1 MIGEIILIGTM
12 LWAFNREPKAKKPE
26 VGDPDYQPPTNVTPE
41 DVETYR
47 ITFIEDGVDKDY
59 IWKLEIRM
67 GALYSDGS
75 GELVWTDGGYIVG
88 NKQGTGFTTASAS
101 VAGTQDFKLD
111 GTWYKD
117 VIVYPTLD
125 EARAATTNPPEDP
138 SGPQKQPED
147 DGSDDG
153 AGSLPVQPDYGLG
166 GGNSWGTVS
175 SW

>member
-12 LWAFNREPKAKKPE
+12 LWAFNREPVSKPK

-59 IWKLEIRM
+59 IWFLEIRM
-67 GALYSDGS
+67 GALYSDNS

-138 SGPQKQPED
+138 SGPQRQPDEPKEPVQPT
-147 DGSDDG
+147 
-153 AGSLPVQPDYGLG
+153 LPVQPDYGLG

-175 SW
+175 W

>member
-12 LWAFNREPKAKKPE
+12 LWAFNREPKPK

-59 IWKLEIRM
+59 IWSLEIRM

-88 NKQGTGFTTASAS
+88 NKEGTGFTTASAS

-138 SGPQKQPED
+138 SGPQRQPDEPKEPVQPT
-147 DGSDDG
+147 
-153 AGSLPVQPDYGLG
+153 LPVQPDYGLG

-175 SW
+175 W

>member
-12 LWAFNREPKAKKPE
+12 LWAFNREPVSKPKL
-26 VGDPDYQPPTNVTPE
+26 GDPDYQPPTNVTPE

-59 IWKLEIRM
+59 IWFLEIRM

-88 NKQGTGFTTASAS
+88 NKEGTGFTTASAS

-138 SGPQKQPED
+138 SGPQKQPDEPKEPVQPT
-147 DGSDDG
+147 
-153 AGSLPVQPDYGLG
+153 LPVQPDYGLG

-175 SW
+175 W

>member
-12 LWAFNREPKAKKPE
+12 LWAFNREPKPK

-59 IWKLEIRM
+59 IWSLEIRM

-88 NKQGTGFTTASAS
+88 NKEGTGFTTASAS

-111 GTWYKD
+111 GTW
-117 VIVYPTLD
+117 
-125 EARAATTNPPEDP
+125 
-138 SGPQKQPED
+138 
-147 DGSDDG
+147 
-153 AGSLPVQPDYGLG
+153 
-166 GGNSWGTVS
+166 
-175 SW
+175 

>member
-12 LWAFNREPKAKKPE
+12 LWAFNREPVSKPK

-59 IWKLEIRM
+59 IWFLEIRM

-88 NKQGTGFTTASAS
+88 NKEGTGFTTASAS

-138 SGPQKQPED
+138 SGPQRQPDEPKEPVQPT
-147 DGSDDG
+147 
-153 AGSLPVQPDYGLG
+153 LPVQPDYGLG

-175 SW
+175 W